1 MDKKPLQTMSAD
13 EKAALLRET
22 KEAYAAFQAK
32 ALKLNMARGVP
43 GTDQLDLTADLL
55 NALPAGA
62 DAVSE
67 TGDDVRNYGVLTGIT
82 EAKKLFADI
91 LGANPDEMF
100 IAGNSSLEL
109 MFTVMQISFV
119 RGIAGCE
126 PWCRQEKVKFLCP
139 VPGYDRHFA
148 VSGYFGAEMIN
159 IPTDENGPDMAM
171 QLES

>member
-82 EAKKLFADI
+82 EAKKLFAD
-91 LGANPDEMF
+91 MKK
-100 IAGNSSLEL
+100 S
-109 MFTVMQISFV
+109 
-119 RGIAGCE
+119 
-126 PWCRQEKVKFLCP
+126 
-139 VPGYDRHFA
+139 
-148 VSGYFGAEMIN
+148 
-159 IPTDENGPDMAM
+159 
-171 QLES
+171 